1 VLLALGAALT
11 ASACAPAQSPTTA
24 PPSPARSTSPSA
36 SSSPSTETAPANAH
50 GSFTFSGW
58 LEASGVGPVQ
68 PLALATL
75 AGAVPNLPAPTPGAG
90 GVTLTGSAAGTQCF
104 HASSRSDIDQYEVF
118 LVFLVRGERYLLT
131 LAEGFQRAGQ
141 NLGEATPPAGGP
153 LSNAGNNADQIHLD
167 PEAVPLSEDPAFV
180 ASYSDGTVI
189 LARDLRSGSV
199 DVTLKPTVGPPATP
213 AIHVTGTFTCP

>member
-1 VLLALGAALT
+1 MLLALAAALS

-24 PPSPARSTSPSA
+24 PPSPSRSASPSA
-36 SSSPSTETAPANAH
+36 SSASPETAPANEH

-58 LEASGVGPVQ
+58 LEASAVGPVQ
-68 PLALATL
+68 PLAFASL

-90 GVTLTGSAAGTQCF
+90 GVTLTGSATGTQCF

-141 NLGEATPPAGGP
+141 NLGEATAPAGGP
-153 LSNAGNNADQIHLD
+153 LSNAGNNADQLHLD
-167 PEAVPLSEDPAFV
+167 PEGVPLSDDPTFV
-180 ASYSDGTVI
+180 GSYSDGTVI
-189 LARDLRSGSV
+189 LARDLHSGSL
-199 DVTLKPTVGPPATP
+199 DVTLKATVGPAATP
-213 AIHVTGTFTCP
+213 PVHVTGTFTCP